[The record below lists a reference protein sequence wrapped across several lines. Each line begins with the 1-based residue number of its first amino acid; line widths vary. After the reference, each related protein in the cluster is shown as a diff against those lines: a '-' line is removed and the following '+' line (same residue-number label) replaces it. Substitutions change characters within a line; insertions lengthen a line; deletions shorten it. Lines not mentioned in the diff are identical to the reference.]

1 MKTLFIRD
9 TIAKRL
15 ALTVL
20 LSVSA
25 AACLY
30 IFFISTAGVWGRP
43 GLRET
48 GLEGQAA
55 TLVRIYSAIPRD
67 LRSRIAEEA
76 ANDTF
81 SMEWYP
87 ELPVFP
93 MEGVSSS
100 VQSAMRRLLNDP
112 ERKVVLYEKHVFARA
127 MPRDRIFGTD
137 AYGMAV
143 TLSDGSWLVFKL
155 PERQWG
161 MGPWMRYALIGCFVL
176 FSTSAVS
183 WLAARSLVRP
193 FEAFTIAARRFG
205 TDPNAPPMVELGPRE
220 LQAAIA
226 SFNAMQTQIRRFITD
241 RTNMLA
247 AISHDL
253 RTPLT
258 RVRLRG
264 EFIDDLDQRQRL
276 FRDVDEMQTMID
288 SALAFF
294 RNETLAEQSTTF
306 VLTELLRMIV
316 DDLVDQGRDAKL
328 NETEPV
334 VYTGRPVALKRAF
347 GNIIENACAY
357 GEKAEISIKETD
369 QGVLVSVRDQ
379 GAGIPEDQIEK
390 VFSPFYRIEL
400 SRNRKTGGVGLG
412 LTSARAIIH
421 AHGGE
426 IKLLNHEQG
435 GLQAL
440 IVLP

>member
-1 MKTLFIRD
+1 MKFLLIYD
-9 TIAKRL
+9 TIARRL

-20 LSVSA
+20 LAVSA
-25 AACLY
+25 SVCLY
-30 IFFISTAGVWGRP
+30 IFFISTAGVWARP
-43 GLRET
+43 DLSET

-55 TLVRIYSAIPRD
+55 TLVRIYSVIPRD
-67 LRSRIAEEA
+67 LRAQIAA
-76 ANDTF
+76 AATNDVF
-81 SMEWYP
+81 RMEWRP
-87 ELPVFP
+87 EIPASP
-93 MEGVSSS
+93 REGASSS
-100 VQSAMRRLLNDP
+100 VQAAMRRLLNDP
-112 ERKVVLYEKHVFARA
+112 DRKIVLYQTSIFARTV
-127 MPRDRIFGTD
+127 PHDRIFGTD
-137 AYGMAV
+137 AYGMAIS
-143 TLSDGSWLVFKL
+143 LSDGSWLIFKV
-155 PERQWG
+155 PKRRWG
-161 MGPWMRYALIGCFVL
+161 MGPWMRYTLIGCFVL
-176 FSTSAVS
+176 VSTGAVS
-183 WLAARSLVRP
+183 WLGARNLVRP

-205 TDPNAPPMVELGPRE
+205 TDPNAPPMIERGPRE
-220 LQAAIA
+220 LQAATA

-264 EFIDDLDQRQRL
+264 EFIDDLDQRHRL

-294 RNETLAEQSTTF
+294 RDETLAEQSTTF
-306 VLTELLRMIV
+306 ALTELLQVIV
-316 DDLVDQGRDAKL
+316 DDLVDQGRNAKL
-328 NETEPV
+328 HEAEPV
-334 VYTGRPVALKRAF
+334 VYSGRPVALKRAF

-357 GEKAEISIKETD
+357 GDEAVVSIEANGHGTM
-369 QGVLVSVRDQ
+369 VSVRDR
-379 GAGIPEDQIEK
+379 GPGIPEDHIGK
-390 VFSPFYRIEL
+390 VFSPFYRVEL

-412 LTSARAIIH
+412 LTSARAIVH

-435 GLQAL
+435 GLQVL